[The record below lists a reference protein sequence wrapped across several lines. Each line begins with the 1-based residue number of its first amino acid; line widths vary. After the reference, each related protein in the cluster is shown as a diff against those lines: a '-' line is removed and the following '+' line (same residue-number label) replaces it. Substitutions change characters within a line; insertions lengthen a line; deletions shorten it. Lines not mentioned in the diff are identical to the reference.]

1 MSDPTK
7 PFPPPSAADDDEE
20 LDLDEDEDEPTPQ
33 PRAKATVAPGAGLVE
48 RAWTAQR
55 NLEAKMQGV
64 TRGRIARVLRMARK
78 PEPEEFRQ
86 SSVIVLVGIG
96 VIGAFGFFTYLFMQ
110 WFLGAIGAG

>member
-1 MSDPTK
+1 MTDPNQPT
-7 PFPPPSAADDDEE
+7 PPPSAADDDEE
-20 LDLDEDEDEPTPQ
+20 MLDDDADTPTPQ
-33 PRAKATVAPGAGLVE
+33 PRAKATAAPGATLVE

-55 NLEAKMQGV
+55 NLEAKAAGV

-86 SSVIVLVGIG
+86 SSIIVLVGIG

-110 WFLGAIGAG
+110 WFLGALGAA